1 MRILVTGGAGY
12 IGSVTSALLLDAGH
26 EVCVFDNLEYGHRG
40 ALDARA
46 TFIEGDLR
54 EAGSILDAAQNFR
67 PDAVMHFA
75 AYALVGE
82 SMVQPERYFLNNV
95 TGGMNLVEAMRA
107 CGARRIVFSSTCAT
121 YGQPEQVPISETTPQ
136 CPTNPYGQSKLM
148 FEQILRWY
156 QDIHDFEP
164 VCLRYFN
171 ACGATPTRGEDHT
184 PESHLIPIV
193 LQAAL
198 GQRDSVKIF
207 GDDYR
212 TPDGSCVRDYI
223 HVEDLAKAHLMAIES
238 DKVGAFN
245 LGTGKG
251 YSVREVVEVAREVT
265 GVDIVA
271 EVAPRRPGDPDELVA
286 KVGRARDELGWVP
299 TRSDLVTIIKTA
311 WAWHN
316 AHPDGYSS

>member
-251 YSVREVVEVAREVT
+251 YSVREVVAVAREVT